1 MQKFY
6 IPTLLSLGLILT
18 GCSSK
23 QHEPKVGEYGQVK
36 IASIQATQAEVEQI
50 NQTAMPKP
58 DIKNRPK
65 MGISYEL
72 DAKKNPYRFVTVIR
86 GTAINDGEVKVR
98 LFGGTEKETS
108 TGYSPTIFDHPTAK
122 AKMNENI
129 TLVLSSDPF
138 SGNAKDPKNYYYYS
152 AWELSERNNIK
163 VSSVELQVWQGQ
175 GSSHSFTSYLKFLAI
190 FLILFT
196 IAYRA
201 YSVLTRAR

>member
-86 GTAINDGEVKVR
+86 GNAINDGEVKVR

-108 TGYSPTIFDHPTAK
+108 SGYSPTIFDHPTAK
-122 AKMNENI
+122 AKMNENV

-138 SGNAKDPKNYYYYS
+138 SGNAKDPKTYYYYS

-163 VSSVELQVWQGQ
+163 VTSVELQVWQGQ
-175 GSSHSFTSYLKFLAI
+175 GSSHSFISYLKFLAI

-196 IAYRA
+196 LAYRA